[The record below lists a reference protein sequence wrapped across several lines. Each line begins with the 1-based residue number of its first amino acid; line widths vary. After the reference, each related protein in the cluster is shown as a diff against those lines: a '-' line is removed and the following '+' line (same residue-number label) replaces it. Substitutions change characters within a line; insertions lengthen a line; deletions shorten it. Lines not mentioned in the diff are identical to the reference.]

1 MRCGTAAEP
10 GPVLGVVKLFTRTVD
25 VLTTDLTT
33 VEIDESILSVGELG
47 RALEYAMTPGLRP
60 YLAARTWLRQRL
72 AEYLDCSSEEIEFDA
87 NGRISA
93 PDTDLSFDLSDANGI
108 VALAVGFR
116 MAVGVN
122 VEAIDS
128 DPVDTDMVRRVLT
141 RPEANTVLS
150 SHDMRKE
157 FSKLWSRKQAL
168 ARALGRDPE
177 EEPKKLS
184 VLGLSPAK
192 WDGFEVVDVNLG
204 GGVAAAVAVPQGCS
218 IAVTAL
224 LDVEA
229 PATAEVA
236 VAV

>member
-1 MRCGTAAEP
+1 
-10 GPVLGVVKLFTRTVD
+10 LFTRTVD

-47 RALEYAMTPGLRP
+47 RALEYSMTPRLRP

-72 AEYLDCSSEEIEFDA
+72 AEYIDCSSEEIEFEPD
-87 NGRISA
+87 GPLRISA
-93 PDTDLSFDLSDANGI
+93 PNTGLTFDLSYANGI

-116 MAVGVN
+116 VAVGVH
-122 VEAIDS
+122 VEAVDAE
-128 DPVDTDMVRRVLT
+128 PVDTDMVRRVLT
-141 RPEANTVLS
+141 RPEADSVFS
-150 SHDMRKE
+150 SPDMRRE
-157 FSKLWSRKQAL
+157 FSKLWTRKQAL

-177 EEPKKLS
+177 EEPKRLS

-204 GGVAAAVAVPQGCS
+204 GSVAAAVAVPQGCS

-224 LDVEA
+224 LDLEQK
-229 PATAEVA
+229 PAAQVA